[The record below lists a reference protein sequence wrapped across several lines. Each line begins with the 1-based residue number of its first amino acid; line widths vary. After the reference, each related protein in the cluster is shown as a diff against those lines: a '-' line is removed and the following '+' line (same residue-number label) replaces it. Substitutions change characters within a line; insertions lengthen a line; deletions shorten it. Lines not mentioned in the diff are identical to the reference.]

1 VSNAHLLPEWTVQ
14 VLYQLLLYAHVL
26 AVVGFALAH
35 GTAALMAFSLRR
47 ALDANSVRAL
57 LTMSNLSAPTMYL
70 FLVLTVFTGVGL
82 GFVGHFWSQ
91 PWIWVSLA
99 LLIVTT
105 LVMVRLGSRYDAVR
119 KVAGISR
126 EGRIT
131 ATIAPGSVDDLQ
143 SAVAATHP
151 ALIGGFGVAALGAL
165 LWLMVMKPF

>member
-1 VSNAHLLPEWTVQ
+1 
-14 VLYQLLLYAHVL
+14 
-26 AVVGFALAH
+26 
-35 GTAALMAFSLRR
+35 MAFSLRR

-70 FLVLTVFTGVGL
+70 FLLLTVFTGVGL
-82 GFVGHFWSQ
+82 GIVGHFWSQ

-105 LVMVRLGSRYDAVR
+105 LVMVRLGSLYDAVR

-126 EGRIT
+126 EGPIT
-131 ATIAPGSVDDLQ
+131 ATIATGSVDDLQ

-151 ALIGGFGVAALGAL
+151 ALNGGFGVAALGAL